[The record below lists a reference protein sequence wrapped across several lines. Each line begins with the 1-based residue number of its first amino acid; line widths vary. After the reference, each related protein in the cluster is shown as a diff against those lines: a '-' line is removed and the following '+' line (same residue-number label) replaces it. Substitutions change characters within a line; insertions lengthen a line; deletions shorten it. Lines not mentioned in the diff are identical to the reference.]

1 MRYAIG
7 LAAGA
12 LTLAISV
19 PASAQNFT
27 MNLDLF
33 GQKKTAPAQPKVDWN
48 RRPST
53 DQNTA
58 ASPSIVCGMTVVPGD
73 AKVDPKM
80 SVTVPDSRT
89 KYTLRFVEPTV
100 CAAPPQR

>member
-80 SVTVPDSRT
+80 SVVVPDRGVT
-89 KYTLRFVEPTV
+89 FTMRVIQPTI
-100 CAAPPQR
+100 CKAP